1 MEDTIP
7 EENPHAKVSI
17 TEHQEEIQELF
28 DSLELTDRLHYSEVN
43 SKNDSNINVITTL
56 LQVFPVK
63 NVNVETLK
71 LANEKLYEAISALIV
86 TKEETIP
93 ELEEE

>member
-1 MEDTIP
+1 
-7 EENPHAKVSI
+7 
-17 TEHQEEIQELF
+17 
-28 DSLELTDRLHYSEVN
+28 
-43 SKNDSNINVITTL
+43 VITTL